1 VGITAESIVFLIFS
15 GITLCGA
22 LLVVLSRNLFH
33 AGLYLMVSLFGVAG
47 LFALLAAPFLAGAQV
62 LIYIGAIAILI
73 ILAIMLTPGIT
84 QMKRLFNDQWPV
96 NAALAAIF
104 FILLVTVLSP
114 LMGELGA
121 DNWAAPNIGE
131 RHPVGVPANSIEHLG
146 QQLVSRVGYMLPF
159 EVASILLM
167 AAMIG
172 AVLLV
177 SPSKSEDEPG
187 ADADQ
192 EVG

>member
-1 VGITAESIVFLIFS
+1 VRITVEVLVFLIFS
-15 GITLCGA
+15 GITLGGA

-62 LIYIGAIAILI
+62 LIYIGAIALLI
-73 ILAIMLTPGIT
+73 ILAIMLTPGVT
-84 QMKRLFNDQWPV
+84 QMKRLFNDQWPI

-104 FILLVTVLSP
+104 FLLLVTVITP
-114 LMGELGA
+114 LMSELGA
-121 DNWAAPNIGE
+121 DHWGAPGLTQHRLATVPGDTIE
-131 RHPVGVPANSIEHLG
+131 RLG
-146 QQLVSRVGYMLPF
+146 TQLVSRVHYMLPF

-177 SPSKSEDEPG
+177 NPGEPDTDEDQNP
-187 ADADQ
+187 
-192 EVG
+192 